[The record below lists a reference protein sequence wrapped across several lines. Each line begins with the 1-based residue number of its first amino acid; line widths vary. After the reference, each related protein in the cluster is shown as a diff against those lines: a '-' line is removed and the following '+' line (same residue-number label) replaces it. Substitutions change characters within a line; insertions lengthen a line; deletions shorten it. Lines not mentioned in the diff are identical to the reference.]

1 MSIVGIV
8 VVGLALW
15 VEFTYEPPIWLH
27 MVMWFALTGVLSLAL
42 VRPLKGVSRRCNT
55 ITRPRKGGSR
65 SDATPC
71 PRWRSLASHPLPRSS
86 PLRCWSTLGTWQLQ
100 RKTWKEGLIAQIE
113 ARAYGEPGA
122 IVPPSAWRDWH
133 PAQDEFRK
141 VRVEGTFLHQFE
153 TPVYGLA
160 PGQRGTPAQGFFL
173 ITPLRLADGA
183 IVMVNR
189 GFVPT
194 ELREPASRPESQ
206 PSGPVTVTGLVRA
219 PEERNYLHPR
229 RRPRPRRPGLHGIR
243 RRSPE
248 PTASNGS
255 RRFMSR
261 PTIHPIPAAGRRA
274 GRLS

>member
-1 MSIVGIV
+1 MSD
-8 VVGLALW
+8 
-15 VEFTYEPPIWLH
+15 P
-27 MVMWFALTGVLSLAL
+27 
-42 VRPLKGVSRRCNT
+42 VSV
-55 ITRPRKGGSR
+55 
-65 SDATPC
+65 
-71 PRWRSLASHPLPRSS
+71 WRSLAVPSLAA
-86 PLRCWSTLGTWQLQ
+86 LVALAVLVTLGTWQLQ
-100 RKTWKEGLIAQIE
+100 RKTWKEGLVTQIE

-122 IVPPSAWRDWH
+122 IVPPPAWRDWH

-173 ITPLRLADGA
+173 MTPLRLADGA

-219 PEERNYLHPR
+219 PEERNFFTPADDPARKTWFARDPEAIARANGLERVAPFYVAADDSPN
-229 RRPRPRRPGLHGIR
+229 PGGWPKGGQTQLNLPNNHLQYAFTWFGIALTLVGVYCAFAWR
-243 RRSPE
+243 KLR
-248 PTASNGS
+248 
-255 RRFMSR
+255 
-261 PTIHPIPAAGRRA
+261 GRDDLELEQHEKSEA
-274 GRLS
+274 